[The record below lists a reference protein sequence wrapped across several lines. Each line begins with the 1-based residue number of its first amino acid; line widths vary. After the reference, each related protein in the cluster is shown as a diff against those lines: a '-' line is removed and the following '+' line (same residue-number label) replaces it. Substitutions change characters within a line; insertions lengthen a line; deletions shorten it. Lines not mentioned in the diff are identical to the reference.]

1 MYLKLL
7 QESFRSSVNANRE
20 PKSVASDDKISFKYS
35 LMFKILRF
43 YYFAILRFELTIGDL
58 V

>member
-1 MYLKLL
+1 MSLKLL
-7 QESFRSSVNANRE
+7 QESSGSSVNANRE
-20 PKSVASDDKISFKYS
+20 PKSITSDKISFKYS